1 MLGVFEISRT
11 VLSGSFADIETDTV
25 RQSLQRVANAL
36 DAELRQIGVSASDYA
51 HWDDT
56 YNYVLTRN
64 PAYVKANIFASSMA
78 TINIDVYWIIDERG
92 QDVVAAFN
100 DPAHGVQPIA
110 PDLLAELRRYIP
122 LIKSETSPAPRLLR
136 TPTGVLAFS
145 AASILHNDQ
154 SGPSVG
160 SLVFGRFLTR
170 EDFMRVE
177 ETSQLP
183 LRALPIDQA
192 GKVASPLPD
201 DVQQWLANDARPDG
215 TSSYLRLIDDAK
227 SLDGYQLLYDVEH
240 RPVLLLSTSVKRE
253 ALQLG
258 EHTITWVIVV
268 LVAGFAV
275 VVLAMLTILNRSWR
289 AQQATEFRYLTVAS
303 QLDECIL
310 LAEEATGMIF
320 DVNGTTGRMLGYSK
334 AELLEL
340 RLDEVFVALPAT
352 DQLLGDRASAA
363 RHELTL

>member
-1 MLGVFEISRT
+1 MRTKTLLAACFALLLLMLGVFEVSRT

-25 RQSLQRVANAL
+25 RQSLQRVSNAL

-56 YNYVLTRN
+56 YNYVLARN

-78 TINIDVYWIIDERG
+78 TINVDVFWIIDEHG

-100 DPAHGVQPIA
+100 DPARGVEPIA
-110 PDLLAELRRYIP
+110 PELLAEMRRYIP
-122 LIKSETSPAPRLLR
+122 LIKSESSPAPRLLR

-177 ETSQLP
+177 QTSQLP
-183 LRALPIDQA
+183 LHALPVDEA
-192 GKVASPLPD
+192 GKVASQLPG
-201 DVQQWLANDARPDG
+201 DVEQWLASAQRPDG
-215 TSSYLRLIDDAK
+215 TNSYLRLVDDANT
-227 SLDGYQLLYDVEH
+227 LDGYELLYDVEH
-240 RPVLLLSTSVKRE
+240 RPVLLLATSITRD

-258 EHTITWVIVV
+258 ERTITWVILA
-268 LVAGFAV
+268 LVAGFAI

-303 QLDECIL
+303 QLDEVHL
-310 LAEEATGMIF
+310 L
-320 DVNGTTGRMLGYSK
+320 
-334 AELLEL
+334 
-340 RLDEVFVALPAT
+340 LPKKR
-352 DQLLGDRASAA
+352 QG
-363 RHELTL
+363 